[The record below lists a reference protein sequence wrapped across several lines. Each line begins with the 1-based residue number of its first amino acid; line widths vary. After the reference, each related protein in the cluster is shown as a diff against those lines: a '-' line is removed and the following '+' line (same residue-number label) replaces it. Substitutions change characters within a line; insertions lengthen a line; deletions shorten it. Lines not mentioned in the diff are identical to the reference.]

1 MIVFFSKADFKLCNV
16 PVPSGY
22 PQSQTHAG
30 VCKVGNKT
38 LLVSSPFPNVK
49 YQKWQI
55 YPRVALRKATFG
67 WLCNG
72 ERAEYFENP
81 CLYYSNDG
89 ENFKLMQ
96 TRPLM
101 EAPDAY
107 YGFPAF
113 NSDPDLYV
121 ENDTIYVLNRAIF
134 RTKLTP
140 GLHRDEYDIRIYLI
154 KGLLDEGRFK
164 YISTNLI
171 KETTDLVVSPC
182 LTKYQGKYIYTS
194 LWTNCYNDGESFG
207 GLKYV
212 QLSSI
217 DELQTNECWN
227 EIKVNT
233 DKWIPWH
240 MSVFSCNEKLYSIIA
255 CVERGKGGHRC
266 WQMLGE
272 FSEELSAM
280 KIYKTPLTDYESY
293 RGAAYVDP
301 NREFFLYSTTVH
313 EKIKGGKSV
322 DGREVIMAHAP
333 FTQVLERL
341 REAEKE

>member
-1 MIVFFSKADFKLCNV
+1 MKPIFDKTDFLLCDV
-16 PVPSGY
+16 PAPIGY

-30 VCKVGNKT
+30 VFKVGNET

-49 YQKWQI
+49 YQKWQFFF
-55 YPRVALRKATFG
+55 RLVLRKATFG
-67 WLCNG
+67 CLCNG

-81 CLYYSNDG
+81 CLYHSNDG
-89 ENFKLMQ
+89 VYFNLMQ
-96 TRPLM
+96 SRPLM
-101 EAPDAY
+101 ETPDAY
-107 YGFPAF
+107 YGLPAF

-121 ENDTIYVLNRAIF
+121 ENDTVYVLNRAIF

-164 YISTNLI
+164 YISTNLF
-171 KETTDLVVSPC
+171 KETTDLIVSPC
-182 LTKYQGKYIYTS
+182 LTKYRGRYIYTS
-194 LWTNCYNDGESFG
+194 FWTNCYNDGESFE
-207 GLKYV
+207 GLKYIIS
-212 QLSSI
+212 SSI

-240 MSVFSCNEKLYSIIA
+240 MSVFSCNERLYSVIA

-272 FSEELSAM
+272 FNDDLSSM
-280 KIYKTPLTDYESY
+280 RIYNMPLTDYKSY

-301 NREFFLYSTTVH
+301 NGEFFLYSTTVH

-322 DGREVIMAHAP
+322 DGREIIVTHAP
-333 FTQVLERL
+333 FAQVLERL
-341 REAEKE
+341 RESE